1 MPMIGM
7 GIAVSVLV
15 GQALGSD
22 NPDMADRATF
32 SAMQM
37 SLFYMGTIA
46 IFYLVLPGIF
56 IYPFAANADPSQFQE
71 IRIHAMTAMKFVAA
85 WSIFDSVGIIISS
98 TLKGAGDTKFIMISI
113 VGLSLGILVLPTY
126 MTIEVFD
133 FGLKSAWAFGVAYII
148 SLGIVFSLRYRT
160 GKWRA
165 MRVIEQTVERS
176 DHPK

>member
-1 MPMIGM
+1 M
-7 GIAVSVLV
+7 
-15 GQALGSD
+15 
-22 NPDMADRATF
+22 
-32 SAMQM
+32 
-37 SLFYMGTIA
+37 
-46 IFYLVLPGIF
+46 
-56 IYPFAANADPSQFQE
+56 
-71 IRIHAMTAMKFVAA
+71 
-85 WSIFDSVGIIISS
+85 
-98 TLKGAGDTKFIMISI
+98 KGAVDTKFIMISI